1 LIALALNRKGL
12 PVKLAATKPRS
23 KATGGEI
30 RPETQINSSITK
42 MSCCTLILAV
52 KKVSLF
58 SGLILEFSKL
68 MLLNCY
74 ATKMRDKSDF
84 NHIK

>member
-1 LIALALNRKGL
+1 LSNKLIALALNRKKGL

-30 RPETQINSSITK
+30 RPETQINKYYK

-58 SGLILEFSKL
+58 SGLILGFPS
-68 MLLNCY
+68 
-74 ATKMRDKSDF
+74 
-84 NHIK
+84 

>member
-1 LIALALNRKGL
+1 LIALALNRKKGL

-58 SGLILEFSKL
+58 SGLILG
-68 MLLNCY
+68 
-74 ATKMRDKSDF
+74 
-84 NHIK
+84 

>member
-1 LIALALNRKGL
+1 LIALALNRKKGL

-42 MSCCTLILAV
+42 
-52 KKVSLF
+52 
-58 SGLILEFSKL
+58 
-68 MLLNCY
+68 
-74 ATKMRDKSDF
+74 
-84 NHIK
+84 